1 MNFSLIKVYHRILTV
16 PIRRADG
23 ETQFFID
30 NRLMVLTD
38 FHIHSNFSDG
48 KHSIPEI
55 VDYYGS
61 RGFGAISIT
70 DHLCEQNT
78 FLGKA
83 AAYLEKTLTPA
94 TFPLYL
100 EILKSETERAWSR
113 YRMTVIPGVEITKN
127 SLSNH
132 RSAHILGIGI
142 SEYVSAD
149 QSIENILKSL
159 KNQGALTIAAHP
171 VSTRKIEKQTLH
183 LWSRKEELAPLFDA
197 WEVGCGMHFFEEVAR
212 SRLPTIA
219 NTDLHRFSQMTGW
232 KSMLHTRKSEK
243 KQAALLDAVRAQQLS
258 FHYYKDLEVQLGTIP
273 FPHPSHSPLAIF
285 PQFDGRGHTDLI
297 SAT

>member
-1 MNFSLIKVYHRILTV
+1 MILS
-16 PIRRADG
+16 
-23 ETQFFID
+23 
-30 NRLMVLTD
+30 D

-61 RGFGAISIT
+61 RGFGAIAIT
-70 DHLCEQNT
+70 DHLCEENT

-83 AAYLEKTLTPA
+83 AAYLERTLTPA

-100 EILKSETERAWSR
+100 EILKSETERAWDR

-132 RSAHILGIGI
+132 RSAHILGLGI
-142 SEYVSAD
+142 SEFVSAD
-149 QSIENILKSL
+149 QSIEGILHQL
-159 KNQGALTIAAHP
+159 RNQGAVTVAAHP
-171 VSTRKIEKQTLH
+171 VSNGKAEKQTLH
-183 LWSRKEELAPLFDA
+183 LWDRRKELAHLFDA
-197 WEVGCGMHFFEEVAR
+197 WEVGSGKNFFEEVAR
-212 SRLPTIA
+212 SGLPTLA

-232 KSMLHTRKSEK
+232 KSFVHTAGSEK
-243 KQAALLDAVRAQQLS
+243 KAEAVLDAIRTQHVS
-258 FHYYKDLEVQLGTIP
+258 FHYYQNLEVELGTIP
-273 FPHPSHSPLAIF
+273 FPHPTLGIF
-285 PQFDGRGHTDLI
+285 PQSYGRGHRDLI